1 MHSDS
6 LNTKPSNVLNVSP
19 NRHYS
24 MIEITPLCQPQLD
37 PEFVPAV
44 LWNRAYLDAVDK
56 SPNSRVIRIAVDRP
70 EGTTWVYDTALLP
83 SSEANAAD
91 TLKYCERT
99 VKFLLWAW
107 GGSRVRISNAPDVV
121 EQLQSIYSATGTRQF
136 DYEFMGKTCFDQAF
150 AIENADLNDLQE
162 SLPPATGGVG
172 SLKGNRLG
180 FDLGGS
186 DRKCAAMIDG
196 EVVFSEEIKWS
207 PYFESDPAYHRAGI
221 QDSLKRAAA
230 HLPSVDAIGGSAAGI
245 YINNQ
250 PRVGSLYRGISPKD
264 FKESIRPLF
273 YELKAEWGDIP
284 FELAND
290 GDVTA
295 MAGAMAI
302 NDNAVLG
309 VSMGTS
315 LAAGYIDTSGSVT
328 GWINELA
335 FVPVDYRE
343 GVATDEW
350 SGDDGCGVQYFSQ
363 QAVGRLLPLSGIR
376 VSDDLGLPEQLEV
389 VQAKMAEG
397 DERAAAIYRTIGT
410 CFGYTI
416 AHFSEFYDFRHLLFL
431 GRVSS
436 GKGGDLI
443 MEEARRVLDLEFPEL
458 SKIIQFQTP
467 DEKTK
472 RHGQAI
478 AAATL
483 PKID

>member
-1 MHSDS
+1 
-6 LNTKPSNVLNVSP
+6 
-19 NRHYS
+19 
-24 MIEITPLCQPQLD
+24 MIHVAPLCKPQLD
-37 PEFVPAV
+37 PDFVPAA
-44 LWNRAYLDAVDK
+44 LWNREYLKLAAEA
-56 SPNSRVIRIAVDRP
+56 PNGRKVRIGVDRP
-70 EGTTWVYDTALLP
+70 EGTTWIYETTLLP
-83 SSEANAAD
+83 ESAETSAD
-91 TLKYCERT
+91 TFKYCERT
-99 VKFLLWAW
+99 VKFLLWSW
-107 GGSRVRISNAPDVV
+107 GGCSVRITNAPDVV
-121 EQLQSIYSATGTRQF
+121 AHLQGVYAADGKRAF
-136 DYEFMGKTCFDQAF
+136 DYEFMGNKCFDTDF
-150 AIENADLNDLQE
+150 TIENVADADLKE
-162 SLPPATGGVG
+162 VLPPATGGVG

-186 DRKCAAMIDG
+186 DRKCAAMVDG
-196 EVVFSEEIKWS
+196 KVIFSEEIKWS

-221 QDSLKRAAA
+221 EDSLKRAAA
-230 HLPSVDAIGGSAAGI
+230 HLSTVDAIGGSSAGI
-245 YINNQ
+245 FINNE
-250 PRVGSLYRGISPKD
+250 PRVSSLFRGISQED
-264 FKESIRPLF
+264 FDKSIRNLF
-273 YELKAEWGDIP
+273 HALKTEWNDIP
-284 FELAND
+284 FEMAND

-302 NDNAVLG
+302 DDSAVLG

-315 LAAGYIDTSGSVT
+315 LAGGYITPKGSVT

-363 QAVGRLLPLSGIR
+363 QGVGRLLPLSGIE
-376 VSDDLGLPEQLEV
+376 VSEGLGLPEKLEV
-389 VQAKMAEG
+389 VQEKMAQG

-416 AHFSEFYDFRHLLFL
+416 AHFAEFYEFRHLLFL

-436 GKGGDLI
+436 GQGGEII
-443 MEEARRVLDLEFPEL
+443 MAEARRVLELEFPEL
-458 SKIIQFQTP
+458 SKTIAFQTP

-483 PKID
+483 PKLD

>member
-1 MHSDS
+1 
-6 LNTKPSNVLNVSP
+6 
-19 NRHYS
+19 
-24 MIEITPLCQPQLD
+24 
-37 PEFVPAV
+37 
-44 LWNRAYLDAVDK
+44 
-56 SPNSRVIRIAVDRP
+56 
-70 EGTTWVYDTALLP
+70 
-83 SSEANAAD
+83 
-91 TLKYCERT
+91 
-99 VKFLLWAW
+99 
-107 GGSRVRISNAPDVV
+107 VRISNAPEVV
-121 EQLQSIYSATGTRQF
+121 AQLQAVYSAVGARQF

-150 AIENADLNDLQE
+150 TVENADHSDLKVV
-162 SLPPATGGVG
+162 LPPATGGVG

-245 YINNQ
+245 YINNE
-250 PRVGSLYRGISPKD
+250 PRVGSLYRGISPED
-264 FKESIRPLF
+264 FQKSIRNMF
-273 YELKAEWGDIP
+273 HELKSEWNDIP

-302 NDNAVLG
+302 DDNAVLG
-309 VSMGTS
+309 VAMGTS
-315 LAAGYIDTSGSVT
+315 LAAGYINPQGSVT

-335 FVPVDYRE
+335 FVPVDYRS

-363 QAVGRLLPLSGIR
+363 QAVGRLLPLSGIV
-376 VSDDLGLPEQLEV
+376 VSEGLGLPEKLEV

-410 CFGYTI
+410 CFGYSI
-416 AHFSEFYDFRHLLFL
+416 AHFAEFYEFRHLLFL

-436 GKGGDLI
+436 GQGGEII
-443 MEEARRVLDLEFPEL
+443 MQEARRVLDLEFPEL
-458 SKIIQFQTP
+458 SKTIDFQTP

-483 PKID
+483 PKLD

>member
-1 MHSDS
+1 
-6 LNTKPSNVLNVSP
+6 
-19 NRHYS
+19 
-24 MIEITPLCQPQLD
+24 MIQINPLCKPQLD

-44 LWNRAYLDAVDK
+44 LWNRAYLKAASEAPD
-56 SPNSRVIRIAVDRP
+56 SRKIRIAVDRP
-70 EGTTWVYDTALLP
+70 EGTTWIYDTTLLP
-83 SSEANAAD
+83 VSEANAQD

-107 GGSRVRISNAPDVV
+107 GGSHVRISHAPDVV
-121 EQLQSIYSATGTRQF
+121 EQLQAIYSAQGARHF
-136 DYEFMGKTCFDQAF
+136 DCDFMGKTCFDQDF
-150 AIENADLNDLQE
+150 AIENGDEADLQE
-162 SLPPATGGVG
+162 MLPPATGGVG

-245 YINNQ
+245 YINNV

-264 FKESIRPLF
+264 FKESISPLF
-273 YELKAEWGDIP
+273 YELKAEWNDIP

-315 LAAGYIDTSGSVT
+315 LAAGYINTSGSVT

-363 QAVGRLLPLSGIR
+363 QAVGRLLPLSGIT
-376 VSDDLGLPEQLEV
+376 VSEDLGLPEKLEV
-389 VQAKMAEG
+389 VQTKMAEG
-397 DERAAAIYRTIGT
+397 DERATAIYRTIGT

-416 AHFSEFYDFRHLLFL
+416 AHFAEFYEFRHLLFL

-436 GKGGDLI
+436 GKGGDII
-443 MEEARRVLDLEFPEL
+443 MDEARRVLDLEFPEL
-458 SKIIQFQTP
+458 SKTIQFQTP

-483 PKID
+483 PKIG

>member
-1 MHSDS
+1 
-6 LNTKPSNVLNVSP
+6 
-19 NRHYS
+19 
-24 MIEITPLCQPQLD
+24 MIQTTPLCKPQLD
-37 PEFVPAV
+37 PDFIPAA
-44 LWNRAYLDAVDK
+44 LWNREYLKAATGA
-56 SPNSRVIRIAVDRP
+56 SNSRKVRIAVDRP
-70 EGTTWVYDTALLP
+70 EGTTWIYETTLLP
-83 SSEANAAD
+83 ESAEAAAD
-91 TLKYCERT
+91 TFKYCERT

-107 GGSRVRISNAPDVV
+107 GGSKVRISNAPDVV
-121 EQLQSIYSATGTRQF
+121 AQLKAVYSADGKRAF
-136 DYEFMGKTCFDQAF
+136 DYDFMGTTCFDQDF
-150 AIENADLNDLQE
+150 SIENVSDAEIQE
-162 SLPPATGGVG
+162 VLPAATGGMG

-196 EVVFSEEIKWS
+196 KVVFSEEIKWS

-221 QDSLKRAAA
+221 EDSLKRAAA
-230 HLPSVDAIGGSAAGI
+230 HLPTVDAIGGSAAGI
-245 YINNQ
+245 YINNE
-250 PRVGSLYRGISPKD
+250 PRVGSLYRGISPDD
-264 FKESIRPLF
+264 FQKSIRNLF
-273 YELKAEWGDIP
+273 HELKSEWKDIP
-284 FELAND
+284 FALAND

-309 VSMGTS
+309 ISMGTS
-315 LAAGYIDTSGSVT
+315 LAAGYIDTSGYVT

-363 QAVGRLLPLSGIR
+363 QGVGRLLPLSGIK
-376 VSDDLGLPEQLEV
+376 VSEGLGLPEKLEA
-389 VQAKMAEG
+389 VQEKMAQG

-410 CFGYTI
+410 YFGYTI
-416 AHFSEFYDFRHLLFL
+416 AHFAEFYEFRHLLIL

-436 GKGGDLI
+436 GKGGDLV

-458 SKIIQFQTP
+458 SKTIAFQTP

-483 PKID
+483 PKLD

>member
-1 MHSDS
+1 
-6 LNTKPSNVLNVSP
+6 
-19 NRHYS
+19 
-24 MIEITPLCQPQLD
+24 MIQVTPLCKPQLD
-37 PEFVPAV
+37 PDFIPAP
-44 LWNRAYLDAVDK
+44 LWNRAYRQATAAASDQRHV
-56 SPNSRVIRIAVDRP
+56 RIAIDRP
-70 EGTTWVYDTALLP
+70 EGTTWLYETHLLP
-83 SSEANAAD
+83 ISDDAAAD
-91 TLKYCERT
+91 TFKYCERI

-107 GGSRVRISNAPDVV
+107 GGSRVRMSNAPDVV
-121 EQLQSIYSATGTRQF
+121 EQLQAVYAANGPRAF
-136 DYEFMGKTCFDQAF
+136 DYTFMGKTCFDQAF
-150 AIENADLNDLQE
+150 VVENADDAELKE
-162 SLPPATGGVG
+162 VLPPATGGVG

-196 EVVFSEEIKWS
+196 TVVFSEEIKWS

-221 QDSLKRAAA
+221 EDSLKRAAA

-245 YINNQ
+245 YINNE
-250 PRVGSLYRGISPKD
+250 PRVGSLYRGISAENFQK
-264 FKESIRPLF
+264 SIRPLF
-273 YELKAEWGDIP
+273 HELKSEWNDIP

-309 VSMGTS
+309 ISMGTS
-315 LAAGYIDTSGSVT
+315 LAAGYINTSGSVT

-335 FVPVDYRE
+335 FVPVDYRSA
-343 GVATDEW
+343 VATDEW

-363 QAVGRLLPLSGIR
+363 QGVGRLLPLSGIE
-376 VSDDLGLPEQLEV
+376 VSEELGLPEKLEV

-410 CFGYTI
+410 YFGYTI
-416 AHFSEFYDFRHLLFL
+416 AHFAEFYEFRHLLFL

-436 GKGGDLI
+436 GKGGEIILA
-443 MEEARRVLDLEFPEL
+443 EARRVLDLEFPEL
-458 SKIIQFQTP
+458 SKTIAFQTP

-483 PKID
+483 PKLD

>member
-1 MHSDS
+1 
-6 LNTKPSNVLNVSP
+6 
-19 NRHYS
+19 
-24 MIEITPLCQPQLD
+24 MINISPLCKPQLD

-44 LWNRAYLDAVDK
+44 LWNREYLKAAAAA
-56 SPNSRVIRIAVDRP
+56 PNSRKVRIGVDRP
-70 EGTTWVYDTALLP
+70 EGTTWVYDTTLLP
-83 SSEANAAD
+83 ESAEASAD
-91 TLKYCERT
+91 TFKYCERT

-107 GGSRVRISNAPDVV
+107 GGSSVRITNAADVV
-121 EQLQSIYSATGTRQF
+121 AHLQGVYAADGKRAF
-136 DYEFMGKTCFDQAF
+136 DYDFMGKKCFDTAF
-150 AIENADLNDLQE
+150 SIENVADADLKE
-162 SLPPATGGVG
+162 VLPPATGGIG

-196 EVVFSEEIKWS
+196 KVVFSEEIKWS

-221 QDSLKRAAA
+221 EDSLKRAAA
-230 HLPSVDAIGGSAAGI
+230 HLPTVDAIGGSSAGI
-245 YINNQ
+245 YINNE
-250 PRVGSLYRGISPKD
+250 PRIGSLFRGISPED
-264 FKESIRPLF
+264 FQKSIRNLF
-273 YELKAEWGDIP
+273 RELKTEWNDIP
-284 FELAND
+284 FEMAND

-309 VSMGTS
+309 ISMGTS
-315 LAAGYIDTSGSVT
+315 LAAGYINTSGSVT

-363 QAVGRLLPLSGIR
+363 QGVGRLLPLSGIE
-376 VSDDLGLPEQLEV
+376 VSEGLGLPEQLEV
-389 VQAKMAEG
+389 VQEKMAQG

-416 AHFSEFYDFRHLLFL
+416 AHFAEFYEFRHLLIL

-436 GKGGDLI
+436 GKGGDLV

-458 SKIIQFQTP
+458 SKTIAFQTP
-467 DEKTK
+467 DEKMK

-483 PKID
+483 PKLD

>member
-1 MHSDS
+1 
-6 LNTKPSNVLNVSP
+6 
-19 NRHYS
+19 
-24 MIEITPLCQPQLD
+24 MIQTTPLCKPQLD
-37 PEFVPAV
+37 PDFIPAA
-44 LWNRAYLDAVDK
+44 LWNREYLKAATGA
-56 SPNSRVIRIAVDRP
+56 SNSRKVRIAVDRP
-70 EGTTWVYDTALLP
+70 EGTTWIYETTLLP
-83 SSEANAAD
+83 ESAEAAAD
-91 TLKYCERT
+91 TFKYCERT

-107 GGSRVRISNAPDVV
+107 GGSKVRISNAPDVV
-121 EQLQSIYSATGTRQF
+121 AQLKAVYSADGKRAF
-136 DYEFMGKTCFDQAF
+136 DYDFMGTTCFDQDF
-150 AIENADLNDLQE
+150 SIENASDAEIQE
-162 SLPPATGGVG
+162 VLPAATGGMG

-196 EVVFSEEIKWS
+196 KVVFSEEIKWS

-221 QDSLKRAAA
+221 EDSLKRAAA
-230 HLPSVDAIGGSAAGI
+230 HLPTVDAIGGSAAGI
-245 YINNQ
+245 YINNE
-250 PRVGSLYRGISPKD
+250 PRVGSLYRGISPDD
-264 FKESIRPLF
+264 FQKSIRNLF
-273 YELKAEWGDIP
+273 HELKSEWKDIP
-284 FELAND
+284 FALAND

-309 VSMGTS
+309 ISMGTS
-315 LAAGYIDTSGSVT
+315 LAAGYIDTSGYVT

-363 QAVGRLLPLSGIR
+363 QGVARLLPLSGIK
-376 VSDDLGLPEQLEV
+376 VSEVLGLPEKLEA
-389 VQAKMAEG
+389 VQEKMAQG

-410 CFGYTI
+410 YFGYTI
-416 AHFSEFYDFRHLLFL
+416 AHFAEFYEFRHLLIL

-436 GKGGDLI
+436 GKGGDLV

-458 SKIIQFQTP
+458 SKTIAFQTP

-483 PKID
+483 PKLD

>member
-1 MHSDS
+1 
-6 LNTKPSNVLNVSP
+6 
-19 NRHYS
+19 
-24 MIEITPLCQPQLD
+24 MIQTTPLCKPQLD
-37 PEFVPAV
+37 PDFIPAA
-44 LWNRAYLDAVDK
+44 LWNREYLKAATGASNRRKV
-56 SPNSRVIRIAVDRP
+56 RIAVDRP
-70 EGTTWVYDTALLP
+70 EGTTWIYETTLLP
-83 SSEANAAD
+83 ESAEAAAD
-91 TLKYCERT
+91 TFKYCERT

-107 GGSRVRISNAPDVV
+107 GGSKVRISNAPDVV
-121 EQLQSIYSATGTRQF
+121 AQLKAVYSADGKRAF
-136 DYEFMGKTCFDQAF
+136 DYDFMGTTCFDQDF
-150 AIENADLNDLQE
+150 SIENASDAEIQE
-162 SLPPATGGVG
+162 VLPAATGGMG

-196 EVVFSEEIKWS
+196 KVVFSEEIKWS

-221 QDSLKRAAA
+221 EDSLKRAAA
-230 HLPSVDAIGGSAAGI
+230 HLPTVDAIGGSAAGI
-245 YINNQ
+245 YINNE
-250 PRVGSLYRGISPKD
+250 PRVGSLYRGISPDD
-264 FKESIRPLF
+264 FQKSIRNLF
-273 YELKAEWGDIP
+273 HELKSEWKDIP
-284 FELAND
+284 FALAND

-309 VSMGTS
+309 ISMGTS
-315 LAAGYIDTSGSVT
+315 LAAGYIDTSGYVT

-363 QAVGRLLPLSGIR
+363 QGVARLLPLSGIK
-376 VSDDLGLPEQLEV
+376 VSEGLGLPEKLEA
-389 VQAKMAEG
+389 VQEKMAQG

-410 CFGYTI
+410 YFGYTI
-416 AHFSEFYDFRHLLFL
+416 AHFAEFYEFRHLLIL

-436 GKGGDLI
+436 GKGGDLV

-458 SKIIQFQTP
+458 SKTIAFQTP

-483 PKID
+483 PKLD

>member
-1 MHSDS
+1 MLQTLHT
-6 LNTKPSNVLNVSP
+6 LENHP
-19 NRHYS
+19 
-24 MIEITPLCQPQLD
+24 MIEINPLCKPPLD
-37 PEFVPAV
+37 PEFAPAV
-44 LWNRAYLDAVDK
+44 LWNRAYLKAADAAAD
-56 SPNSRVIRIAVDRP
+56 SRPVRIAIDRP
-70 EGTTWVYDTALLP
+70 EGHTWVYTTTLLP
-83 SSEANAAD
+83 ATEAHAAD

-107 GGSRVRISNAPDVV
+107 GGSQVRISNAPEVV
-121 EQLQSIYSATGTRQF
+121 EKLQAIYSADGARQF
-136 DYEFMGKTCFDQAF
+136 DYDFMGKTCFDQDF
-150 AIENADLNDLQE
+150 CIQNADASEIQE
-162 SLPPATGGVG
+162 ALPPATGGVG

-186 DRKCAAMIDG
+186 DRKCAAMING

-245 YINNQ
+245 YINNV
-250 PRVGSLYRGISPKD
+250 PRVGSLYRGISAKD

-273 YELKAEWGDIP
+273 YELKAEWNDIP

-302 NDNAVLG
+302 DDSAVLG
-309 VSMGTS
+309 ISMGTS
-315 LAAGYIDTSGSVT
+315 LAAGYINPQGSVT

-363 QAVGRLLPLSGIR
+363 QAVGRLLPLSGIT
-376 VSDDLGLPEQLEV
+376 VSPDLGLPEQLEV
-389 VQAKMAEG
+389 VQTKMTAG
-397 DERAAAIYRTIGT
+397 DERALAIYQSIGIY
-410 CFGYTI
+410 FGYTI
-416 AHFSEFYDFRHLLFL
+416 AHFADFYSFRHLLFL

-436 GKGGDLI
+436 GQGGDII
-443 MEEARRVLDLEFPEL
+443 MQEARRVLDLEFPEL
-458 SKIIQFQTP
+458 SKTLQFQTP

>member
-1 MHSDS
+1 
-6 LNTKPSNVLNVSP
+6 
-19 NRHYS
+19 
-24 MIEITPLCQPQLD
+24 MIQTTPLCKPQLD
-37 PEFVPAV
+37 PDFVPAA
-44 LWNRAYLDAVDK
+44 LWNREYLKTAADAL
-56 SPNSRVIRIAVDRP
+56 NSRAIRIGVDRP
-70 EGTTWVYDTALLP
+70 EGATWIYETTLLP
-83 SSEANAAD
+83 ESAAAAAD
-91 TLKYCERT
+91 TFKYCERT

-107 GGSRVRISNAPDVV
+107 GGSSVRISNAPDVV
-121 EQLQSIYSATGTRQF
+121 KQLQVVYAADGKRAF
-136 DYEFMGKTCFDQAF
+136 DYDFMGKTCFDQAF
-150 AIENADLNDLQE
+150 SVQNVDDADLKE
-162 SLPPATGGVG
+162 VLPPSTGGVG

-196 EVVFSEEIKWS
+196 KVVFSEEIKWS

-221 QDSLKRAAA
+221 EDSLKRAAA
-230 HLPSVDAIGGSAAGI
+230 HLPTVDAIGGSAAGI
-245 YINNQ
+245 YINNE
-250 PRVGSLYRGISPKD
+250 PRVGSLYRGISPED
-264 FKESIRPLF
+264 FQKSIRNLF
-273 YELKAEWGDIP
+273 HELKSEWNDIP

-309 VSMGTS
+309 ISMGTS

-363 QAVGRLLPLSGIR
+363 QGVGRLLPLSGIK
-376 VSDDLGLPEQLEV
+376 VSEGLGLPEQLEV
-389 VQAKMAEG
+389 VQEKMTQG

-410 CFGYTI
+410 YFGYTI
-416 AHFSEFYDFRHLLFL
+416 AHFAEFYEFRHLLIL

-436 GKGGDLI
+436 GEGGDLV
-443 MEEARRVLDLEFPEL
+443 MAEARRVLDLEFPEL
-458 SKIIQFQTP
+458 SKTIAFQTP

-483 PKID
+483 PKLD

>member
-1 MHSDS
+1 
-6 LNTKPSNVLNVSP
+6 
-19 NRHYS
+19 
-24 MIEITPLCQPQLD
+24 MIHITPLCKPPLD
-37 PEFVPAV
+37 PDFVPAA
-44 LWNRAYLDAVDK
+44 LWNREYLKAATDAPD
-56 SPNSRVIRIAVDRP
+56 SRKVRIAVDRP
-70 EGTTWVYDTALLP
+70 EGSTWVYTTTLLP
-83 SSEANAAD
+83 ASADASAD
-91 TLKYCERT
+91 TFKYCERT

-107 GGSRVRISNAPDVV
+107 GGSSLRISNAPDVV
-121 EQLQSIYSATGTRQF
+121 EHLQTVYSADGLRAF
-136 DYEFMGKTCFDQAF
+136 DYEFMGTTCFDEAF
-150 AIENADLNDLQE
+150 SIENAAE
-162 SLPPATGGVG
+162 AAIREVLPSATGGVG

-196 EVVFSEEIKWS
+196 KVVFSEEIKWS

-221 QDSLKRAAA
+221 EDSLKRAAA

-245 YINNQ
+245 YIDYE
-250 PRVGSLYRGISPKD
+250 PRVGSLYRGISPD
-264 FKESIRPLF
+264 NFQQSIRHLF
-273 YELKAEWGDIP
+273 HDLKDDWNNVP
-284 FELAND
+284 FEVAND

-302 NDNAVLG
+302 DDSAVLG

-315 LAAGYIDTSGSVT
+315 LAGGYINPAGSVT

-363 QAVGRLLPLSGIR
+363 QAVGRLLPRSGIK
-376 VSDDLGLPEQLEV
+376 VSEGLGLPEQLEV
-389 VQAKMAEG
+389 VQQKMLQG
-397 DERAAAIYRTIGT
+397 DERAVAIYRTIG
-410 CFGYTI
+410 CYFGYTI
-416 AHFSEFYDFRHLLFL
+416 AHFAEFYEFRHLLLL

-436 GKGGDLI
+436 GQGGEII
-443 MEEARRVLDLEFPEL
+443 MQEARRVLDLEFPEL
-458 SKIIQFQTP
+458 SKNIAFQTP

-483 PKID
+483 PVLH

>member
-1 MHSDS
+1 MIHIAPKC
-6 LNTKPSNVLNVSP
+6 KP
-19 NRHYS
+19 
-24 MIEITPLCQPQLD
+24 ELD
-37 PEFVPAV
+37 PGFVPAA
-44 LWNRAYLDAVDK
+44 LWNREYLKAATDA
-56 SPNSRVIRIAVDRP
+56 PNSRTVRIGVDRP
-70 EGTTWVYDTALLP
+70 EGTTWVYDTTLLP
-83 SSEANAAD
+83 QSVDASVD
-91 TLKYCERT
+91 TFKYCERT

-107 GGSRVRISNAPDVV
+107 GGSSVRISNAPDIVAY
-121 EQLQSIYSATGTRQF
+121 LQGVYAADGARRF

-150 AIENADLNDLQE
+150 TVEHADDADLKE
-162 SLPPATGGVG
+162 VLPPATGGVG

-196 EVVFSEEIKWS
+196 KVVFSEEIKWS

-221 QDSLKRAAA
+221 EDSLKRAAA

-245 YINNQ
+245 YINNE
-250 PRVGSLYRGISPKD
+250 PRVGSLYRGISPED
-264 FKESIRPLF
+264 FQKSIRNMF
-273 YELKAEWGDIP
+273 HELKSEWNDIP

-302 NDNAVLG
+302 NDSAVLG

-315 LAAGYIDTSGSVT
+315 LAGGYINTSGSVT

-363 QAVGRLLPLSGIR
+363 QGVGRLLPLSGIQ
-376 VSDDLGLPEQLEV
+376 VSEGLGLPEKLEV

-416 AHFSEFYDFRHLLFL
+416 AHFAEFYEFRHLLLL

-436 GKGGDLI
+436 GQGGEII

-458 SKIIQFQTP
+458 SKTVAFQTP

-472 RHGQAI
+472 RHGQAV

-483 PKID
+483 PKLD

>member
-1 MHSDS
+1 
-6 LNTKPSNVLNVSP
+6 
-19 NRHYS
+19 
-24 MIEITPLCQPQLD
+24 MINITPQCKPQLD
-37 PEFVPAV
+37 PEFVPAA
-44 LWNRAYLDAVDK
+44 LWNREYLKLAAEASDSRAV
-56 SPNSRVIRIAVDRP
+56 RIGVDRP
-70 EGTTWVYDTALLP
+70 EGTTWIYETTLLP
-83 SSEANAAD
+83 ESAEASAD
-91 TLKYCERT
+91 TFKYCERT

-107 GGSRVRISNAPDVV
+107 GGCSVRITNAPDVV
-121 EQLQSIYSATGTRQF
+121 AHLQGVYTADGKRAF
-136 DYEFMGKTCFDQAF
+136 DYNFMGKKCFDTSF
-150 AIENADLNDLQE
+150 TIENVDDADLNE
-162 SLPPATGGVG
+162 VLPPATGGIG
-172 SLKGNRLG
+172 SLQGNRLG

-196 EVVFSEEIKWS
+196 EVVFSEEVKWS

-221 QDSLKRAAA
+221 EDSLKRAAA

-245 YINNQ
+245 YIYNE
-250 PRVGSLYRGISPKD
+250 PRVGSLYRGVSPED
-264 FKESIRPLF
+264 FQKSIRNLF
-273 YELKAEWGDIP
+273 HDLKHEWNDIP
-284 FELAND
+284 FEMAND

-302 NDNAVLG
+302 NDSAVLG

-315 LAAGYIDTSGSVT
+315 LAAGYINTSGSVT

-363 QAVGRLLPLSGIR
+363 QGVGRLLPLSGIE
-376 VSDDLGLPEQLEV
+376 VSEGLGLPEQLEV
-389 VQAKMAEG
+389 VQAKMAQG

-410 CFGYTI
+410 YFGYTI
-416 AHFSEFYDFRHLLFL
+416 AHLAEFYEFRHLLFL

-436 GKGGDLI
+436 GQGGEMI
-443 MEEARRVLDLEFPEL
+443 MQEARRVLDLEFPEL
-458 SKIIQFQTP
+458 SKTIAFQTP
-467 DEKTK
+467 DEKMK

>member
-1 MHSDS
+1 
-6 LNTKPSNVLNVSP
+6 
-19 NRHYS
+19 
-24 MIEITPLCQPQLD
+24 MIQTTPLCKPQLD
-37 PEFVPAV
+37 PKFVPAA
-44 LWNRAYLDAVDK
+44 LWNREYRKAVAETSDNRK
-56 SPNSRVIRIAVDRP
+56 IRIAVDRP
-70 EGTTWVYDTALLP
+70 ESTTWVYETSLLP
-83 SSEANAAD
+83 KSDASSAD
-91 TLKYCERT
+91 TFKYCERI

-121 EQLQSIYSATGTRQF
+121 EQLQAVYSADGARAF
-136 DYEFMGKTCFDQAF
+136 DHNFMGITCFDEVFSVA
-150 AIENADLNDLQE
+150 NADDAE
-162 SLPPATGGVG
+162 MEEVLPPATGGVG

-196 EVVFSEEIKWS
+196 KVVFSEEIKWS
-207 PYFESDPAYHRAGI
+207 PYFEIDPSYHRAGI

-245 YINNQ
+245 YINNE
-250 PRVGSLYRGISPKD
+250 PRVGSLYRGISPED
-264 FKESIRPLF
+264 FQKSIRPIF
-273 YELKAEWGDIP
+273 HELKAEWNDVP

-302 NDNAVLG
+302 DDSAVLG

-315 LAAGYIDTSGSVT
+315 LAGGYINPNGSVT

-363 QAVGRLLPLSGIR
+363 QGVARLLPLSGIE
-376 VSDDLGLPEQLEV
+376 VSEGLGFPEQLEV
-389 VQAKMAEG
+389 VQAKMAAG
-397 DERAAAIYRTIGT
+397 DERAAAIYSTIGT
-410 CFGYTI
+410 YFGYTI
-416 AHFSEFYDFRHLLFL
+416 AHFAEFYEFRHLLFL

-436 GKGGDLI
+436 GQGGEII
-443 MEEARRVLDLEFPEL
+443 MQEARRVLDLEFPEL
-458 SKIIQFQTP
+458 SKTIAFQTP

-483 PKID
+483 PKLD